1 MRLSAWLTAA
11 NRHRATRILNVEIVS
26 PTVKAFTFR
35 DRPCAKARPGQFI
48 MLWIPGVDE
57 IPLSIF
63 DVDRGGAEV
72 SVAVKRVG
80 EATEALHKMKAGDLI
95 GVRGPFGNG
104 FTIKG
109 GKALLVGGGVG
120 IAPLTFLAKE
130 LANQKASK
138 VVIVVGAKTKEEL
151 IFLDRLKGLCGE
163 ENVLA
168 TTEDGSYGVKGLAS
182 TLAESA
188 MAKEKFDVI
197 YTCGPELMTRAVLEC
212 AERLG
217 VYAEA
222 SLERIMRCAVGI
234 CGSCVIGKYR
244 VCRDGPVFN
253 INQLKTVKGE
263 FGVWKRDF
271 NGKRIP
277 I

>member
-1 MRLSAWLTAA
+1 LSAWLTAA

-120 IAPLTFLAKE
+120 MAPLTFLAKE